1 MTDVY
6 FVRHA
11 ESDCSV
17 HDDRSRPLTERGMID
32 RTRVTKFLA
41 DKGITV
47 MASSP
52 YKRAYDTIEEFA
64 RQQGIEIYCREDF
77 RERCIAEG
85 WIEDFTA
92 FSRRQWEDFS
102 YERAAGESL
111 GEVQKRNVAALHE
124 LLAAYPGQAMAI
136 GTHGTALSA
145 IIHYFDPSFGFEH
158 FTKIKNL
165 MPWVVH
171 FRFDEK
177 TCQSIE
183 YINLF
188 D

>member
-11 ESDCSV
+11 ESDCGV
-17 HDDRSRPLTERGMID
+17 HDDRSRPLTEKGMAD
-32 RTRVTKFLA
+32 RTLVTKFLA

-52 YKRAYDTIEEFA
+52 YKRAYDTIEEFS
-64 RQQGIEIYCREDF
+64 RQQGLEIHCIEDF
-77 RERCIAEG
+77 KERCIAEG

-102 YERAAGESL
+102 YKRAAGESL
-111 GEVQKRNVAALHE
+111 GEVQKRNVAALYE
-124 LLAAYPGQAMAI
+124 LLSAYPGKAMAI
-136 GTHGTALSA
+136 GTHGTALST
-145 IIHYFDPSFGFEH
+145 IIHYFDPSFGFEN
-158 FTKIKNL
+158 FTEIKNL
-165 MPWVVH
+165 MPWIVH
-171 FRFDEK
+171 FRFDGK
-177 TCQSIE
+177 ICRAIE
-183 YINLF
+183 YVNLF